1 MCHDSKKD
9 EIREKPGQ
17 TFLFSE
23 SARSSS
29 SSSSS
34 STVAGAAGSGGADI
48 SADGEE
54 KEAAASDSSLSCA
67 CQKKTKITEN
77 SFIHPLY
84 LKPPIKSNHI
94 KLPTKTDQLML

>member
-29 SSSSS
+29 SSS
-34 STVAGAAGSGGADI
+34 TVAGAAGSGGADI
-48 SADGEE
+48 SADGEV
-54 KEAAASDSSLSCA
+54 KEAAASDSSLSCV
-67 CQKKTKITEN
+67 
-77 SFIHPLY
+77 F
-84 LKPPIKSNHI
+84 
-94 KLPTKTDQLML
+94 

>member
-1 MCHDSKKD
+1 MYHDSKKD
-9 EIREKPGQ
+9 EIREKTSQ

-23 SARSSS
+23 TAR

-34 STVAGAAGSGGADI
+34 STVAGAAGSGDADI

-54 KEAAASDSSLSCA
+54 KEAAASDSSLSCV
-67 CQKKTKITEN
+67 CQKKTKITEH

-84 LKPPIKSNHI
+84 LKSPIKSNQI